1 MENAFGEFSDITG
14 HDYTKSV
21 PSGRTMTNLD
31 SFLKTQ
37 LAADVPVFM
46 LNYLDYNQNVEKLIT
61 RAKPNSHWMTIT
73 KYFINNSSNPA
84 YAGSFV
90 AIATWGGRYSVNTD
104 YLRTSLNST
113 QYYSDFFAYK
123 ILP

>member
-1 MENAFGEFSDITG
+1 
-14 HDYTKSV
+14 
-21 PSGRTMTNLD
+21 MTNLD